1 MGQLPVLLFEGI
13 IDSILD
19 MVDSAF
25 GNNIDIDSIC
35 AMSAFATLYIMVDVI
50 CRLGEYVYRIEQE
63 HFTEC
68 YVLQMLVTIGCTVI
82 FAISSGWLPHLFQ
95 LTSRQRELLQAC
107 ILAKCL
113 HLPVSRTRS
122 FLAQYTTLTCQS
134 KCMIGSSIVFW
145 STAILTNIIVI
156 ILHGECYH
164 LVIMTGFA
172 ELATVVFYFICAKL
186 PFARPSIH
194 VLRGKIKPALNELVG
209 KIFGN
214 LSLLIFS
221 TLASRMGTEAFAL
234 HSVGYGIARSVSAI
248 TDCCSTVQLIQLR
261 DFENIEDGYNECK
274 YVVRRIAIPIT
285 LTVYAIALIMVPFMH
300 GEVAMMGAFIA
311 TVLYVFECIP
321 VQLYESR
328 RGFLTRYAEM
338 KPIRMCGVFS
348 LCIRTLAGFI
358 SIVSGIGVIGF
369 ALCGFINAA
378 VTGLYLD
385 YKSKKLVGGL
395 ANGFKQCNTEI
406 TTALTELAETIE
418 DLAESGK

>member
-35 AMSAFATLYIMVDVI
+35 AMSAFVTLYIMVDVI
-50 CRLGEYVYRIEQE
+50 CRLGEYVYRIEQKY
-63 HFTEC
+63 FTEC
-68 YVLQMLVTIGCTVI
+68 YVLQMLITIGCTVA
-82 FAISSGWLPHLFQ
+82 FAISSEWLPYLFQ
-95 LTSRQRELLQAC
+95 LTSRQRGLLQSC

-113 HLPVSRTRS
+113 YLPVSRTRS

-145 STAILTNIIVI
+145 STAILTNVVVTIF
-156 ILHGECYH
+156 HGECYH
-164 LVIMTGFA
+164 LIIMTGFA
-172 ELATVVFYFICAKL
+172 ELATVVFYLICAKL
-186 PFARPSIH
+186 PFAKPSIC

-214 LSLLIFS
+214 ISLLIFS

-248 TDCCSTVQLIQLR
+248 TDCCSTIQLIQLK
-261 DFENIEDGYNECK
+261 DFENIVAGFKECR
-274 YVVRRIAIPIT
+274 YVVRRIVVPIT
-285 LTVYAIALIMVPFMH
+285 LTVYTISLVMVPFMH
-300 GEVAMMGAFIA
+300 GEVAMVGALVA
-311 TVLYVFECIP
+311 TALYVLECIP

-328 RGFLTRYAEM
+328 RGFLTRYAET
-338 KPIRMCGVFS
+338 KPIRMCGVFN
-348 LCIRTLAGFI
+348 LCTRTLVGFI

-369 ALCGFINAA
+369 ALCGFIDAA
-378 VTGLYLD
+378 ITGVYLD
-385 YKSKKLVGGL
+385 YRSKKLVRGL
-395 ANGFKQCNTEI
+395 ANG
-406 TTALTELAETIE
+406 
-418 DLAESGK
+418 